1 MNERIRNND
10 NDKNSSVA
18 RRFIPI
24 YGSELFCSTL
34 FLNFDTIVIRNFKT
48 AFYKVRVLLNRSK
61 NSNLKKVSVAIF
73 NIFGENSSDI

>member
-1 MNERIRNND
+1 MNERIRN

-24 YGSELFCSTL
+24 YESELFCSTL
-34 FLNFDTIVIRNFKT
+34 FLNFNTIVIRNFKI